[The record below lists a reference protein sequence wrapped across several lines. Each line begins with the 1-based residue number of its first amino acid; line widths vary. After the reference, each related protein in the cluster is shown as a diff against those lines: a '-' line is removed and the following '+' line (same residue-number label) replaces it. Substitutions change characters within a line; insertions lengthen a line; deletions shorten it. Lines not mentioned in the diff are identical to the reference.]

1 MKFGD
6 KLIALRKKRGLS
18 QEELAEKLNVSRQ
31 SVSKWESNNT
41 YPETEKI
48 VQICNLFNCSMD
60 DLIND
65 KVIDIDQVER
75 KEKSNLNI
83 SIDSLLDFIT
93 KTIDMFAGMTFT
105 SGLKCVIELFIIAC
119 VMAFGGF
126 IVISIV
132 MGLLNSVLSFISN
145 RYFITNFIGSVLGL
159 IWVAL
164 TLIVLVHIFK
174 IRYLDYY
181 EQTLNE
187 KSKNEDKDDV
197 KNNKVKLKENEKIS
211 HSEKVKNVVIR
222 DAKDEPFAFLSILS
236 KIAIGFIKFFA
247 LMFNFGTVCTLFA
260 FVVCF
265 VILIPFSFNSML
277 FFGINV
283 AVFAGIVVTLLLI
296 ILLFKFIFNKKVN
309 IKMAIIL
316 FVVAVVLGGV
326 GSGIGVLGLKD
337 VEVKNVSAS
346 DNLVKFEDKIRFS
359 DNLYIN
365 HYGYDVEYVVD
376 ETIAEGDIYISTNYD
391 DRLFKVNSHY
401 DSEDG
406 MRGYTLHAD
415 SNMNFKNI
423 YDIFIKNLK
432 KNIIVDYGESE
443 FDVITVKANQM
454 TIDKLMNNLSK
465 MYLYEK
471 TTTDS
476 GIRTS
481 NYEYRVEIDG
491 YDCSGKYD
499 ALTDTMKIDSRY
511 CKCERRTIDTY
522 KGTKVIYNC
531 ESTEEYDD
539 YYDE

>member
-181 EQTLNE
+181 EQALNE

-432 KNIIVDYGESE
+432 NNIIVDYGESE

>member
-181 EQTLNE
+181 EQALNE
-187 KSKNEDKDDV
+187 KNKNEDKDDV

-337 VEVKNVSAS
+337 AEVKNVSAS

-432 KNIIVDYGESE
+432 NNIIVDYGESE

>member
-181 EQTLNE
+181 EQALNE
-187 KSKNEDKDDV
+187 KNKNEDKDDV

-247 LMFNFGTVCTLFA
+247 LMFNLGAVCTLFA

-316 FVVAVVLGGV
+316 FVVAVVLGGA

-432 KNIIVDYGESE
+432 NNIIVDYGESE

>member
-181 EQTLNE
+181 EQALNE
-187 KSKNEDKDDV
+187 KNKNEDKDDV

-432 KNIIVDYGESE
+432 NNIIVDYGESE

>member
-6 KLIALRKKRGLS
+6 KLIPLRKKRGLS

-181 EQTLNE
+181 EQALNE
-187 KSKNEDKDDV
+187 KNKNEDKDDV

-247 LMFNFGTVCTLFA
+247 LMFNFVHYLH
-260 FVVCF
+260 
-265 VILIPFSFNSML
+265 
-277 FFGINV
+277 
-283 AVFAGIVVTLLLI
+283 LLY
-296 ILLFKFIFNKKVN
+296 
-309 IKMAIIL
+309 
-316 FVVAVVLGGV
+316 VL
-326 GSGIGVLGLKD
+326 
-337 VEVKNVSAS
+337 
-346 DNLVKFEDKIRFS
+346 
-359 DNLYIN
+359 
-365 HYGYDVEYVVD
+365 
-376 ETIAEGDIYISTNYD
+376 
-391 DRLFKVNSHY
+391 
-401 DSEDG
+401 
-406 MRGYTLHAD
+406 
-415 SNMNFKNI
+415 
-423 YDIFIKNLK
+423 
-432 KNIIVDYGESE
+432 
-443 FDVITVKANQM
+443 
-454 TIDKLMNNLSK
+454 
-465 MYLYEK
+465 
-471 TTTDS
+471 
-476 GIRTS
+476 
-481 NYEYRVEIDG
+481 
-491 YDCSGKYD
+491 
-499 ALTDTMKIDSRY
+499 
-511 CKCERRTIDTY
+511 
-522 KGTKVIYNC
+522 
-531 ESTEEYDD
+531 
-539 YYDE
+539 

>member
-145 RYFITNFIGSVLGL
+145 RYFITNFIGFVLGL

-181 EQTLNE
+181 EQALNE
-187 KSKNEDKDDV
+187 KNKNEDKDDV

-432 KNIIVDYGESE
+432 NNIIVDYGESE